1 MTEDTKAL
9 ALEHVFPAPREAVFR
24 AWTDPERLN
33 AWMLRGQCVEVEMD
47 ARVGGAYRF
56 KAQMPYGLA
65 TAFGSIR
72 EINAPNRLVFTFSWE
87 QMPIGETVI
96 TIDLKDLGE
105 RTEMHFTQDSFLD
118 EGMAAMHA
126 EIWPKDFALLDAV
139 LRGTPAS

>member
-1 MTEDTKAL
+1 VTEDTNAL
-9 ALEHVFPAPREAVFR
+9 ALEHVFPAPRETVFR
-24 AWTDPERLN
+24 AWTEPERLK
-33 AWMLRGQCVEVEMD
+33 AWMLRGQCAEVEMD
-47 ARVGGAYRF
+47 ARAGGTYRF

-72 EINAPNRLVFTFSWE
+72 EINAPDRLVFTFSWE

>member
-1 MTEDTKAL
+1 VTEDTNAL
-9 ALEHVFPAPREAVFR
+9 ALEHVFPASRETVFR
-24 AWTDPERLN
+24 AWTDPERLK
-33 AWMLRGQCVEVEMD
+33 AWVLRGQCVEVEMD
-47 ARVGGAYRF
+47 ARTGGAYRF

-72 EINAPNRLVFTFSWE
+72 EINAPDRLVFTFSWE

-96 TIDLKDLGE
+96 TADFKEHAKG
-105 RTEMHFTQDSFLD
+105 TEMLFTQDSFLD
-118 EGMAAMHA
+118 EGMAAMHS